1 MYTKKIQVTGEIFY
15 GIHEPLKS
23 ITSNS
28 ESQRRIIVVFVAYI
42 LNYVF
47 PQSLGSAG
55 NSNIHPAV
63 IKLGVQYAK
72 GIICGS
78 NARCV
83 ALLLAFKKVRNLT

>member
-1 MYTKKIQVTGEIFY
+1 MY
-15 GIHEPLKS
+15 HSRALHL
-23 ITSNS
+23 TSNS
-28 ESQRRIIVVFVAYI
+28 ELQARIAVGFVPY
-42 LNYVF
+42 LLDYVC

-83 ALLLAFKKVRNLT
+83 ALLLAFKKVRI